1 MVLLVK
7 PSFARRALDEA
18 ETYAASIRTA
28 GFQCV
33 VIIPKLWSR
42 ALFQVTSIAAAVRS
56 PAEASLRGFADEAS
70 LSLSLT
76 GRRAVEQN
84 VPVL

>member
-7 PSFARRALDEA
+7 PSLARRVGDEA
-18 ETYAASIRTA
+18 EAHAAPVHTA
-28 GFQCV
+28 GFQCA
-33 VIIPKLWSR
+33 VIIPQLWSC
-42 ALFQVTSIAAAVRS
+42 ALFQETSIAAAVRS
-56 PAEASLRGFADEAS
+56 PAETSFRGSAEEVS

-76 GRRAVEQN
+76 GRRANEQN

>member
-7 PSFARRALDEA
+7 PSLARRALDEA
-18 ETYAASIRTA
+18 ETHAASIRTA

-56 PAEASLRGFADEAS
+56 PAED
-70 LSLSLT
+70 
-76 GRRAVEQN
+76 
-84 VPVL
+84 

>member
-7 PSFARRALDEA
+7 PSLAQRALDEA
-18 ETYAASIRTA
+18 KAHTAPAGTA
-28 GFQCV
+28 GFQCA
-33 VIIPKLWSR
+33 VIIPKLWSSI
-42 ALFQVTSIAAAVRS
+42 LFQVTSVAAAVRS
-56 PAEASLRGFADEAS
+56 PAEASFRGSVHEVT

-76 GRRAVEQN
+76 GWRAVEQN

>member
-7 PSFARRALDEA
+7 PSLARRALDEA
-18 ETYAASIRTA
+18 EAHAASVRTA
-28 GFQCV
+28 GLQCV
-33 VIIPKLWSR
+33 VIIPKLRSS
-42 ALFQVTSIAAAVRS
+42 ALFQVTPVAAAVRS
-56 PAEASLRGFADEAS
+56 PAEGSADDEAS

-76 GRRAVEQN
+76 GRRAAEQN

>member
-7 PSFARRALDEA
+7 PSLARRVLDEA
-18 ETYAASIRTA
+18 PVCTA
-28 GFQCV
+28 DFQCV

-42 ALFQVTSIAAAVRS
+42 ALFQVTSVAAAVRS
-56 PAEASLRGFADEAS
+56 PVEASFRGSVDEVS

-76 GRRAVEQN
+76 GWRAVEEN